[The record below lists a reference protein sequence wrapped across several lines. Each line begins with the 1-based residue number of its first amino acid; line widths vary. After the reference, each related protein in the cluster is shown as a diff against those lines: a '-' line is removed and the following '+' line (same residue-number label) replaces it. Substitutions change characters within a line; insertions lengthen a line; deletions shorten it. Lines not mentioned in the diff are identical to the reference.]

1 MLSVIALNKEQQ
13 KAVETTEGPLLIV
26 AGAGAGKTKTL
37 TERIVHII
45 KKGIEP
51 EKILA
56 ITFTNKAAQEMRAR
70 IIARL
75 EEEKLIE
82 NGSRTPMI
90 KTFHSFGAF
99 LLREHSALFGLAR
112 HSPILDEGDALA
124 IVKNVCEQLGLN
136 TKQFDPKRMMHAI
149 SRAKGDAIRPDEYST
164 QAQGPFQKTVAQVWL
179 RYEDELRKNK
189 SLDFD
194 DLILRPLRM
203 LQENETFRNYYQDYF
218 QYIHVD
224 EYQDTNETQYQLTKI
239 LASKHKNICVVGDSD
254 QNIYSWRGANL
265 KNILNF
271 ETDFPQT
278 TVVLLEQNYRSTKT
292 VLDAA
297 NAVIG
302 KNKARTP
309 KNLRTEGEEG
319 DLITVVRNW
328 DEAVEARW
336 IAEKCAALIANGTE
350 PKEIAVLFRTNFQSR
365 VLEQGFMESNIPYRM
380 LGVRFFDRKEV
391 KDIVSYIRVALVRE
405 SGADFRR
412 AATTPSRGLG
422 KVTIAK
428 VLSGEV
434 SEENADKKLKPFFN
448 LLNTIKT
455 YVEEHSVAE
464 TISYVMKET
473 GYEKM
478 LKDEGTDESLERLA
492 NIQELVS
499 FATRYNEEVGLSGVE
514 HFFEEVSLLTDKE
527 TTEDNAVRLMT
538 IHASKGLEFE
548 YVFITGLEHGLFP
561 SERGAHT
568 SQTLEEMEEER
579 RLFYVA
585 LTRAKKKLFLS
596 HAELRMIFGSK
607 QINVPSEF
615 LEDIPEHLIEHTV
628 ADNEGSGKVI
638 VYL

>member
-1 MLSVIALNKEQQ
+1 MITLNTEQQ

-45 KKGIEP
+45 KKGVEP

-56 ITFTNKAAQEMRAR
+56 ITFTNKAAQEMRER

-82 NGSRTPMI
+82 TGSRTPVI
-90 KTFHSFGAF
+90 KTFHSFGAW
-99 LLREHSALFGLAR
+99 LIREHSNLFGLTR
-112 HSPILDEGDALA
+112 HSPILDESDALA
-124 IVKNVCEQLGLN
+124 IIKNMCEQLDLN

-149 SRAKGDAIRPDEYST
+149 SRAKGDAIRPDEYMS
-164 QAQGPFQKTVAQVWL
+164 QAQGPFQKTVASVWTK
-179 RYEDELRKNK
+179 YEDELRKNK

-203 LQENETFRNYYQDYF
+203 LQENETFRTYYQDHF

-239 LASKHKNICVVGDSD
+239 LAAKHKNICVVGDSD

-271 ETDFPQT
+271 EHDFPNT
-278 TVVLLEQNYRSTKT
+278 HVILLEQNYRSTKT

-297 NAVIG
+297 NAIIE
-302 KNKARTP
+302 KNKARKP
-309 KNLRTEGEEG
+309 KKLRTDSGEGE
-319 DLITVVRNW
+319 LITVVRNW
-328 DEAVEARW
+328 DEGVEARW
-336 IAEKCAALIANGTE
+336 IAEKCAALIVNGVE

-365 VLEQGFMESNIPYRM
+365 ALEQGFMEANIPYRM

-422 KVTIAK
+422 KVTVTK
-428 VLSGEV
+428 VLSGEMTE
-434 SEENADKKLKPFFN
+434 SNADKKVGAFFT
-448 LLNTIKT
+448 LLNSIREYATHHT
-455 YVEEHSVAE
+455 VAE
-464 TISYVMKET
+464 TITYVMLET

-478 LKDEGTDESLERLA
+478 LKDEGTDESTERLA

-499 FATRYNEEVGLSGVE
+499 YATRYNEEVGLEGIE

-527 TTEDNAVRLMT
+527 TQEENAVRLMT

-561 SERGAHT
+561 SERGT
-568 SQTLEEMEEER
+568 NSSQTLEEMEEER

-615 LEDIPEHLIEHTV
+615 LEDIPEHLTESIV
-628 ADNEGSGKVI
+628 ADNEGGGKVI

>member
-1 MLSVIALNKEQQ
+1 MIALNKEQQ

-45 KKGIEP
+45 KKGAEP

-99 LLREHSALFGLAR
+99 LLREHSQLFGLTR

-124 IVKNVCEQLGLN
+124 IVKTVCEQLGLN
-136 TKQFDPKRMMHAI
+136 TKQFDPKRIIHAI
-149 SRAKGDAIRPDEYST
+149 SRAKGDAIRPDEYSA

-203 LQENETFRNYYQDYF
+203 LEENETFRNYYQNYF

-309 KNLRTEGEEG
+309 KNLHTEGEEG
-319 DLITVVRNW
+319 ELITVIRNW
-328 DEAVEARW
+328 DEGVEARW

-365 VLEQGFMESNIPYRM
+365 ALEQGFMESNIPYRM

-434 SEENADKKLKPFFN
+434 NEANADKKLKPFFN
-448 LLNTIKT
+448 LLNSIKT
-455 YVEEHSVAE
+455 YTEEHTVAE
-464 TISYVMKET
+464 IISYVMKET

-478 LKDEGTDESLERLA
+478 LRDEGTDESLERLA

-499 FATRYNEEVGLSGVE
+499 FATRYNEETGFSGME
-514 HFFEEVSLLTDKE
+514 HFFEEVSLLSDKE

-561 SERGAHT
+561 SERGTHT

-615 LEDIPEHLIEHTV
+615 LEDIPEHLVEHTV
-628 ADNEGSGKVI
+628 ADNEGNGKVI

>member
-1 MLSVIALNKEQQ
+1 MITLNQEQQ
-13 KAVETTEGPLLIV
+13 KAVQTTEGPLLII

-45 KKGIEP
+45 KNGIEP

-56 ITFTNKAAQEMRAR
+56 ITFTNKAAQEMRER
-70 IIARL
+70 IITRL

-82 NGSRTPMI
+82 YGSRTPVI
-90 KTFHSFGAF
+90 KTFHSFGAW
-99 LLREHSALFGLAR
+99 LLREHAQLFGLTR
-112 HSPILDEGDALA
+112 HSPILDEGDALT
-124 IVKNVCEQLGLN
+124 IIKNICEDLGLN
-136 TKQFDPKRMMHAI
+136 TKQFDPKRIMHAI
-149 SRAKGDAIRPDEYST
+149 SRAKGDAVRTEEYSS
-164 QAQGPFQKTVAQVWL
+164 QSQGPFQKTVAQVWL

-203 LQENETFRNYYQDYF
+203 LQENETFRNYYQDHF
-218 QYIHVD
+218 KYIHVD

-239 LASKHKNICVVGDSD
+239 LAQKHRNICVVGDSD

-271 ETDFPQT
+271 EEDFPNT

-297 NAVIG
+297 NAIIE
-302 KNKARTP
+302 KNKVRKP
-309 KNLRTEGEEG
+309 KNLRTDSGLGEP
-319 DLITVVRNW
+319 ITVVRNW
-328 DEAVEARW
+328 DEGVEARW
-336 IAEKCAALIANGTE
+336 IAQKSAALIADGVE

-365 VLEQGFMESNIPYRM
+365 ALEQGFMESNIPYRM

-391 KDIVSYIRVALVRE
+391 KDIVSYIRVALVRV

-412 AATTPSRGLG
+412 AASTPSRGIG
-422 KVTIAK
+422 KVTITK
-428 VLSGEV
+428 VLSGEIK
-434 SEENADKKLKPFFN
+434 EEVADKKLKPFFT
-448 LLNTIKT
+448 LLNNIKT
-455 YVEEHSVAE
+455 YTEEHTVAQS
-464 TISYVMKET
+464 ISYVLNET
-473 GYEKM
+473 GYAKM
-478 LKDEGTDESLERLA
+478 LKDEGTDDSLERLA
-492 NIQELVS
+492 NIEELVS
-499 FATRYNEEVGLSGVE
+499 FATRYDEEVGLSGME

-527 TTEDNAVRLMT
+527 TTQENAVRLMT
-538 IHASKGLEFE
+538 IHASKGLEFD

-561 SERGAHT
+561 SERGTNT

-585 LTRAKKKLFLS
+585 LTRARKKLFLS
-596 HAELRMIFGSK
+596 HTELRMIFGSK

-615 LEDIPEHLIEHTV
+615 LEDIPDHLVEHTV
-628 ADNEGSGKVI
+628 ADTESSGKVI

>member
-45 KKGIEP
+45 KKGVEP

-82 NGSRTPMI
+82 NGSRTPVI

-99 LLREHSALFGLAR
+99 LLREHSQLFGLTR

-136 TKQFDPKRMMHAI
+136 IDPKRMLHAI
-149 SRAKGDAIRPDEYST
+149 SRAKGDAVRPEEYGA

-179 RYEDELRKNK
+179 RYEDDLRKNK

-203 LQENETFRNYYQDYF
+203 LQENETFRNYYQNHF

-271 ETDFPQT
+271 ENDFPNT
-278 TVVLLEQNYRSTKT
+278 TIVLLEQNYRSTKT

-309 KNLRTEGEEG
+309 KVLRTDSEEGE
-319 DLITVVRNW
+319 LITIIRNW
-328 DEAVEARW
+328 DEGVEARW
-336 IAEKCAALIANGTE
+336 IAEKCAALIADGAE

-365 VLEQGFMESNIPYRM
+365 ALEQGFMESNIPYRM
-380 LGVRFFDRKEV
+380 IGVRFFDRKEV
-391 KDIVSYIRVALVRE
+391 RDIVSYIRVALVRE

-422 KVTIAK
+422 KVTITK
-428 VLSGEV
+428 VLSGKV
-434 SEENADKKLKPFFN
+434 TEENADKKLKPFFN
-448 LLNTIKT
+448 LLNSIKT
-455 YVEEHSVAE
+455 YTEEHTVAE

-478 LKDEGTDESLERLA
+478 LKEEGTDESLERLA

-499 FATRYNEEVGLSGVE
+499 FATRYNEEPGLSGME

-527 TTEDNAVRLMT
+527 TAEENAVRLMT
-538 IHASKGLEFE
+538 VHASKGLEIE

-568 SQTLEEMEEER
+568 SQTIEEMEEER

-615 LEDIPEHLIEHTV
+615 LEDIPEHLVEHTV
-628 ADNEGSGKVI
+628 ADNEGNGKVI

>member
-1 MLSVIALNKEQQ
+1 MITLNPEQQ

-45 KKGIEP
+45 KKGVEP

-56 ITFTNKAAQEMRAR
+56 ITFTNKAAQEMRER

-75 EEEKLIE
+75 EEERLIE
-82 NGSRTPMI
+82 NGSHTPVI
-90 KTFHSFGAF
+90 KTFHSFGAW
-99 LLREHSALFGLAR
+99 LVREHSQLFGLTR
-112 HSPILDEGDALA
+112 HSPILDEADALA

-136 TKQFDPKRMMHAI
+136 TKQFDPKRIMHTI
-149 SRAKGDAIRPDEYST
+149 SRAKGDAVRLDEYINQT
-164 QAQGPFQKTVAQVWL
+164 QGPFQKTVAQVWF

-203 LQENETFRNYYQDYF
+203 LQENEAFRNFYQDRF

-239 LASKHKNICVVGDSD
+239 LAQKHKNICVVGDSD

-271 ETDFPQT
+271 EEDFPNT

-297 NAVIG
+297 NAVIE
-302 KNKARTP
+302 KNKARKP
-309 KNLRTEGEEG
+309 KNLRTESGEGEP
-319 DLITVVRNW
+319 ITIIRNW
-328 DEAVEARW
+328 DETIEANW
-336 IAEKCAALIANGTE
+336 IAQKCAALIADGVE

-365 VLEQGFMESNIPYRM
+365 ALEQGFMESNIPYRM
-380 LGVRFFDRKEV
+380 LGVKFFDRKEI

-412 AATTPSRGLG
+412 AATTPSRGIG
-422 KVTIAK
+422 KVSITK
-428 VLSGEV
+428 VLSGEIT
-434 SEENADKKLKPFFN
+434 EETNDKKLKPFFT
-448 LLNTIKT
+448 LLNTIKA
-455 YVEEHSVAE
+455 YAEEHTVAE
-464 TISYVMKET
+464 TITFVMTQT

-499 FATRYNEEVGLSGVE
+499 FATRYNEEIGLTGVE

-527 TTEDNAVRLMT
+527 TTQENAVRLMT

-561 SERGAHT
+561 SERGSNTA
-568 SQTLEEMEEER
+568 QTLEEMEEER

-615 LEDIPEHLIEHTV
+615 LDDIPDHLVEHTV
-628 ADNEGSGKVI
+628 ADNESGGKVI

>member
-1 MLSVIALNKEQQ
+1 MITLNPEQQ

-45 KKGIEP
+45 KKGVEP

-56 ITFTNKAAQEMRAR
+56 ITFTNKAAQEMRER

-82 NGSRTPMI
+82 TGSKTPVI
-90 KTFHSFGAF
+90 KTFHSFGAW
-99 LLREHSALFGLAR
+99 LLREHSQLFGLTR

-124 IVKNVCEQLGLN
+124 IVKNVCEQLDLN

-149 SRAKGDAIRPDEYST
+149 SRAKGDAVRPEEYGS

-203 LQENETFRNYYQDYF
+203 LQENETFRTHYQNYF

-239 LASKHKNICVVGDSD
+239 LAQKHKNICVVGDSD

-271 ETDFPQT
+271 ENDFPNAT
-278 TVVLLEQNYRSTKT
+278 IVLLEQNYRSTKT

-297 NAVIG
+297 NAIIE

-309 KNLRTEGEEG
+309 KILRTESGEGEV
-319 DLITVVRNW
+319 ITVVRNW
-328 DEAVEARW
+328 DEGVEARW
-336 IAEKCAALIANGTE
+336 IAEKCAALIVNGVE

-365 VLEQGFMESNIPYRM
+365 ALEQGFMESNVPYRM
-380 LGVRFFDRKEV
+380 LGVKFFDRKEV

-412 AATTPSRGLG
+412 AASTPSRGIG
-422 KVTIAK
+422 KVTITK
-428 VLSGEV
+428 VLSGEIN
-434 SEENADKKLKPFFN
+434 EEKADKKLKAFFT
-448 LLNTIKT
+448 LLNTIQT
-455 YVEEHSVAE
+455 YAEEHTVAE
-464 TISYVMKET
+464 TISYVLKET

-499 FATRYNEEVGLSGVE
+499 FATRYNEEVGLTGME

-527 TTEDNAVRLMT
+527 TTQENAVRLMT

-561 SERGAHT
+561 SERGANT
-568 SQTLEEMEEER
+568 AQTLEEMEEER

-596 HAELRMIFGSK
+596 HTELRMIFGSK
-607 QINVPSEF
+607 QINVPSLF
-615 LEDIPEHLIEHTV
+615 LEDIPEHLVENIV
-628 ADNEGSGKVI
+628 ADNEGGGKVI

>member
-45 KKGIEP
+45 KKGVEP

-70 IIARL
+70 IITRL

-99 LLREHSALFGLAR
+99 LLREHSALFGLTR

-149 SRAKGDAIRPDEYST
+149 SRAKGDAIRPDEYGA

-179 RYEDELRKNK
+179 RYEDELQKNK

-203 LQENETFRNYYQDYF
+203 LQENETFRNYYQNHF

-309 KNLRTEGEEG
+309 KNLRTESGEGE
-319 DLITVVRNW
+319 LITIVRNW
-328 DEAVEARW
+328 DEGVEARW
-336 IAEKCAALIANGTE
+336 IAEKCAALIVDGAE

-365 VLEQGFMESNIPYRM
+365 ALEQGFMESNIPYRM

-422 KVTIAK
+422 KVTITK

-455 YVEEHSVAE
+455 YTEEHTVAE

-499 FATRYNEEVGLSGVE
+499 FATRYNEEIGLSGME

-527 TTEDNAVRLMT
+527 TAEDNAVRLMT

-615 LEDIPEHLIEHTV
+615 LEDIPEHLTEHTV

>member
-1 MLSVIALNKEQQ
+1 MITLNSEQQ
-13 KAVETTEGPLLIV
+13 KAVQTTEGPLLIV

-45 KKGIEP
+45 KKGVEP

-56 ITFTNKAAQEMRAR
+56 ITFTNKAAQEMRER
-70 IIARL
+70 ILTRL

-82 NGSRTPMI
+82 HNSKTPVI
-90 KTFHSFGAF
+90 KTFHSFGAW
-99 LLREHSALFGLAR
+99 LLREHAHLFGLTR
-112 HSPILDEGDALA
+112 HSPILDEGDALS
-124 IVKNVCEQLGLN
+124 IIKKICEDLGLN
-136 TKQFDPKRMMHAI
+136 TKQFDPKHMMHAI
-149 SRAKGDAIRPDEYST
+149 SRAKGDAVRPEDYSL
-164 QAQGPFQKTVAQVWL
+164 QSQGPFQRTVAQVWL

-203 LQENETFRNYYQDYF
+203 LQENETFRNYYQDHF

-239 LASKHKNICVVGDSD
+239 LAQKHKNICVVGDSD

-271 ETDFPQT
+271 EEDFPNT

-297 NAVIG
+297 NAIIE
-302 KNKARTP
+302 KNKARKP
-309 KNLRTEGEEG
+309 KNLRTDSGEG
-319 DLITVVRNW
+319 DSITVMRSW
-328 DEAVEARW
+328 DEGIEARW
-336 IAEKCAALIANGTE
+336 IAQKSAALIADGVE

-365 VLEQGFMESNIPYRM
+365 ALEQGFMESNVPYRM

-412 AATTPSRGLG
+412 AASTPSRGIG
-422 KVTIAK
+422 KVTITK
-428 VLSGEV
+428 VLSGEIT
-434 SEENADKKLKPFFN
+434 EETSDKKLKPFFN
-448 LLNTIKT
+448 LLNTIKIYT
-455 YVEEHSVAE
+455 EEHTVAE
-464 TISYVMKET
+464 TITFVLMQT

-499 FATRYNEEVGLSGVE
+499 FATRYNEETGLSGME

-527 TTEDNAVRLMT
+527 TREDNAVRLMT

-561 SERGAHT
+561 SERGTNT

-596 HAELRMIFGSK
+596 HTELRMIFGSK

-615 LEDIPEHLIEHTV
+615 LEDIPEHLVEHTV
-628 ADNEGSGKVI
+628 ADNEDSGKVI

>member
-1 MLSVIALNKEQQ
+1 MITLNPEQQ

-45 KKGIEP
+45 KKGVEP

-56 ITFTNKAAQEMRAR
+56 ITFTNKAAQEMRER

-82 NGSRTPMI
+82 NNSRTPVI
-90 KTFHSFGAF
+90 KTFHSFGAW
-99 LLREHSALFGLAR
+99 LIREHSQLFGLTR

-124 IVKNVCEQLGLN
+124 IIKNVCEQLGLN
-136 TKQFDPKRMMHAI
+136 TKQFDPKRMMHSI
-149 SRAKGDAIRPDEYST
+149 SRAKGDAIRPDEYMN
-164 QAQGPFQKTVAQVWL
+164 QAQGPFQKTVAQVWF

-203 LQENETFRNYYQDYF
+203 LQENETFRNFYQDRF

-239 LASKHKNICVVGDSD
+239 LAQKHKNICVVGDSD

-271 ETDFPQT
+271 EEDFPNT

-297 NAVIG
+297 NAVIE
-302 KNKARTP
+302 KNKARKP
-309 KNLRTEGEEG
+309 KILRTESDGGEP
-319 DLITVVRNW
+319 ITVIRNW
-328 DEAVEARW
+328 DETIEANW
-336 IAEKCAALIANGTE
+336 IAQKCAALIADGVE

-365 VLEQGFMESNIPYRM
+365 ALEQGFMESNIPYRM
-380 LGVRFFDRKEV
+380 LGVKFFDRKEI

-412 AATTPSRGLG
+412 AATTPSRGIG
-422 KVTIAK
+422 KVSVTK
-428 VLSGEV
+428 VLSGEIT
-434 SEENADKKLKPFFN
+434 EETNDKKLKPFFT
-448 LLNTIKT
+448 LLNTIKDYT
-455 YVEEHSVAE
+455 EEHTVAE
-464 TISYVMKET
+464 TITFVMTQT

-499 FATRYNEEVGLSGVE
+499 FATRYNEEIGLTGVE

-527 TTEDNAVRLMT
+527 TTQENAVRLMT

-561 SERGAHT
+561 SERGSNTA
-568 SQTLEEMEEER
+568 QTLEEMEEER

-615 LEDIPEHLIEHTV
+615 LDDIPDHLVEHTV
-628 ADNEGSGKVI
+628 ADNESGGKVI